1 MIMKQVH
8 SIGIILL
15 IQAARNSSSVLAI
28 LKKGFG
34 NWPAVIFIIITVCK
48 ADQGDNKQQSL
59 NIPLYMEA
67 RVRATEYPNLSNI
80 LFHALYHVL
89 WNLPQ
94 QVAEATSIGLFSRAG
109 MPGPGLLSHFFG
121 RGVDALA
128 DSFRWSGQ
136 ELMNG
141 VIFNN
146 IDLLLLIPA
155 MMLAPRHSGI
165 SRFLMQQ
172 IRIKPFLMLGY
183 QLYEPLNHV
192 FSGLKS
198 ANAYAAA
205 KPEHRIELADQKLDG
220 LIEII
225 WRKHPGR
232 FYGGEFKIS
241 LHPEHADCTPP
252 RYNSEPLSLAA
263 RIEQLACEWPS
274 DDVYILSYIQQLE
287 EQFVRVFQPC
297 SGAKCGKLY
306 ARNKPLKEQESFC
319 WLEQLFLK
327 LPKGLDERTTSMD
340 SVSNHSVQYTF
351 ANKLSGYR
359 VDPSPIDYHSL
370 TLIQTLV
377 QDLTSPIQSIPEK
390 NPPSLLLMPEPSS
403 SSSLAYPELIDSL
416 TKIQI
421 DNDSALIMDIS
432 DPLFPRTTLFTDS
445 PPDLSEYLQ
454 YFVNHWG
461 GTRLYSTQIQ
471 ANVAK
476 VSATLFQFALTSF
489 LTQQSSRMIDAS
501 VSMSA
506 DYLKKTPVSLGG
518 GTDKK
523 SGRNGNKPDSN
534 AYNSATGDSLSS
546 PPKVNSGQNRPSSKN
561 GDEGRQPES
570 EHLASPGKVFEP
582 KCEKCLQALT
592 EEDVFMGIL
601 VCDNCKDNTKTAEL
615 KTHNGILVATGKT
628 SDTDDS
634 EDMDTAATYFTYNIP
649 SDADHENGSGDETDT
664 SCDSDSS
671 SGSGSSTSSDSES
684 ESDEDSW
691 YIMEPVEEPGRRYTY
706 RQVRAKQGE
715 DGIVLLRKRRI
726 NLWDRHGYKKPA
738 RRLRKPYPVHQY
750 TETEPYTADPA
761 SIMASPFPPLNRA
774 LLYDTAALLEC
785 AKCSRTIPV
794 DQQFEH
800 NRAHLHDFLANHDES
815 YSNTC
820 PWCNEVTPVMTIGY
834 HLRKQH
840 PELVFGSNER
850 ASRLEAIDLFC
861 GIGGLSLGLKKAGLE
876 IIAGFDID
884 KTCGQS
890 YQLNHD
896 ALFIERDIFELK
908 NQKLKEMKQLFSPG
922 SIQVIAAGVPC
933 VTFSALSKK
942 RHSEEAKFGT
952 LMEFGRVIKKLK
964 PEIFVMEN
972 VPYIACRSS
981 TGYHRFIRKMQQQG
995 YYLSQKVLLASEYG
1009 SPQHRK
1015 RLILLA
1021 SRYGYIQHPEPLN
1034 SIDEAATLRDAI
1046 GYLPKISIGK
1056 QHALDPMH
1064 VTAKLCDDTV
1074 EAIRYSPVG
1083 YRSGHLQWPAKVR
1096 KQKAD
1101 DTDTRDQQNWRM
1113 WRHNLYGR
1121 MEYDEPACTITTNAY
1136 HPSGGS
1142 YTHPDPEQQRGLSVR
1157 ELMNI
1162 QGFPKNMMLEYAN
1175 TPGKNTRQRYNL
1187 PENLAARHVGNAVP
1201 PPLAEAIGKAIIRHE
1216 EQLKKPL
1223 PNSYFFPR
1231 SGMKYRFAKNDA
1243 GEQSRSYTGRL
1254 GSLKLFRADTKR
1266 GRVLY
1271 VDFIHSKTGV
1281 SPETDPDIKKPK
1293 LVYPTELTYL
1303 EEAMPS
1309 YSDWLRNCPKINSG
1323 FYIRLT
1329 SPSRAMASV
1338 NREVILGQILS
1349 KNLARR
1355 AFIPYGAVLMTVPE
1369 ETTYQYPEAFINV
1382 IDQFSI
1388 KLVPEETVR
1397 QGDIRTVAGVKRK
1410 LPPVTDDNAVK
1421 KRKQAG
1427 MAGFRGFKCPVEG
1440 CLSPD
1445 GTGQYSLT
1453 NCGNW
1458 FDHLIGRHGQ
1468 GYPYNNK
1475 RFNKIIHMG
1484 EAIVASKCLLKCK
1497 IESCMN
1503 IHTSYSDLAEL
1514 GKHIKTHHEQLDSL
1528 ESNDL
1533 WKKNSLKVKPISSLD
1548 NHHAGKRYQTRF
1560 GLGFVCPDHPQE
1572 QLTQTP
1578 EAFAVHW
1585 YFAHMGLKYF
1595 CPFKQCANDGVA
1607 FDKPSALYQHMRSH
1621 GLIKPEDLSFTQ
1633 LNACE

>member
-1 MIMKQVH
+1 MKQVH
-8 SIGIILL
+8 SIGGILL
-15 IQAARNSSSVLAI
+15 IPATRNSSSVLAI

-67 RVRATEYPNLSNI
+67 RVRATEYPNLSNILCSYLVKPYRLLIPKGYREMNFSSAWLQPLITGKIEWDHQIVTI

-327 LPKGLDERTTSMD
+327 LPKGLDEQTTSMD

-390 NPPSLLLMPEPSS
+390 NPPSLLLMPEPLS

-601 VCDNCKDNTKTAEL
+601 VCDNCKDNTKTAGL

-715 DGIVLLRKRRI
+715 GGIVLFRKRRI
-726 NLWDRHGYKKPA
+726 SLWNRHGNKKEA
-738 RRLRKPYPVHQY
+738 RRLRKPYPFHQY

-840 PELVFGSNER
+840 PELIFGSNER
-850 ASRLEAIDLFC
+850 ASRLGAIDLFC

-896 ALFIERDIFELK
+896 ALFIEGDIFELK

-1136 HPSGGS
+1136 HPSGGP

-1175 TPGKNTRQRYNL
+1175 TPGKYTRQRYNL
-1187 PENLAARHVGNAVP
+1187 PENRAARHVGNAVP

-1231 SGMKYRFAKNDA
+1231 SGMKYRFAKNDV
-1243 GEQSRSYTGRL
+1243 GEQPQSFTGKL
-1254 GSLKLFRADTKR
+1254 GKLKLFKPDTKR
-1266 GRVLY
+1266 GRMLY
-1271 VDFIHSKTGV
+1271 VDFIHSKTGM

-1293 LVYPTELTYL
+1293 PVYPIVLTYP
-1303 EEAMPS
+1303 EATLS
-1309 YSDWLRNCPKINSG
+1309 YSG
-1323 FYIRLT
+1323 RL
-1329 SPSRAMASV
+1329 
-1338 NREVILGQILS
+1338 G
-1349 KNLARR
+1349 KDLARS
-1355 AFIPYGAVLMTVPE
+1355 AFFPYGAVLMTVPE
-1369 ETTYQYPEAFINV
+1369 AFIYAA
-1382 IDQFSI
+1382 DQHSI
-1388 KLVPEETVR
+1388 KLVPEKIVR
-1397 QGDIRTVAGVKRK
+1397 EGDIHTVAGVKRK
-1410 LPPVTDDNAVK
+1410 LSPVTDNNAVK
-1421 KRKQAG
+1421 KRKQANIG
-1427 MAGFRGFKCPVEG
+1427 LWGYTCPVEG
-1440 CLSPD
+1440 CLLPE
-1445 GTGQYSLT
+1445 GTGQCCFAGYV
-1453 NCGNW
+1453 NW
-1458 FDHLIGRHGQ
+1458 FDHLIAKHGQ

-1475 RFNKIIHMG
+1475 RVKKITQMG
-1484 EAIVASKCLLKCK
+1484 EAIAASKGLLKCR
-1497 IESCMN
+1497 IGSC
-1503 IHTSYSDLAEL
+1503 ISVDTSYSSFGKL

-1528 ESNDL
+1528 KPNGL
-1533 WKKNSLKVKPISSLD
+1533 WKENNLEVKPISSLD
-1548 NHHAGKRYQTRF
+1548 NHYAGKIYQSRF

-1572 QLTQTP
+1572 QLAQTP
-1578 EAFAVHW
+1578 EAFGIHW

-1595 CPFKQCANDGVA
+1595 CPLKQCANDREA
-1607 FDKPSALYQHMRSH
+1607 FDKLPTLYKHMHSH